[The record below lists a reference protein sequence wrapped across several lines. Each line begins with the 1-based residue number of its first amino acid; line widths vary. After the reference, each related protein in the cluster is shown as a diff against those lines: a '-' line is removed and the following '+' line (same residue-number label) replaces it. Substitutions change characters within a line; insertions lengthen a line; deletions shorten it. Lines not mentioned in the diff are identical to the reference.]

1 MLSAYLLIAIL
12 VCLIGFFIWGRWRY
26 DVVAFVGLMFAVLV
40 GVVPYQQA
48 FTGFS
53 HPAVLSVGFIMI
65 ITRAISQ
72 SGVLDYFINRMEVLF
87 KSTIVHI
94 TTLTFMSAILSAFM
108 NNVGA
113 LALMMPIA
121 IQTFIKSKK
130 SPSLILMPIAF
141 GSVLGG
147 LTTAIGTPPNLL
159 IAHMRQELL
168 GKPFGMFDFTPVG
181 LLVAFAG
188 VCFISL
194 IGWRLIPIR
203 RKGSKEDDFQI
214 SDYVTEVT
222 VPEDSPM
229 VEKTMGEFFSL
240 VDADFDVIAII
251 HNKNKKFA
259 YNDKTVIRANDVLI
273 IEASHENLDI
283 LIKKTKFSLA
293 AEKPFT
299 TDTLASKDL
308 TVIESVVPPGSFTIG
323 KSAKTLKLRAHFS
336 INLLAISREGIS
348 FKQNLSTIRLRAGD
362 VVLLQGATDNLQDDL
377 VSLGFLPLAQRN
389 ISVGLSQQSILP
401 FVFFIT
407 AILAVSFHLMPIT
420 IALGSVIAALLFFKV
435 ISTKNV
441 YESIDWSVLLLLSAI
456 IPLGQA
462 MESTGV
468 AQMISNGFMH
478 LSGDY
483 SPIVALTAILIITM
497 TLSDLMNN
505 AATAVMMAPIAI
517 NVAQSNQVNVDPF
530 LMAVAIG
537 ASCSFLTP
545 IAHQNNTM
553 VMGPGNYQF
562 FDYYK
567 MGLPLEIIIVVIS
580 VPSLVW
586 FWPLS

>member
-1 MLSAYLLIAIL
+1 VLSAYLLIAIL
-12 VCLIGFFIWGRWRY
+12 VALIVLFIWGRWRY

-48 FTGFS
+48 FSGFS

-72 SGVLDYFINRMEVLF
+72 SGVLDYFINKLEVLL
-87 KSTIVHI
+87 KSTLAHI
-94 TTLTFMSAILSAFM
+94 TTLTFVSAVLSAFM

-113 LALMMPIA
+113 LGLMMPIA
-121 IQTFIKSKK
+121 IQSFIKRKK

-181 LLVAFAG
+181 ILVAIAG
-188 VCFISL
+188 VSFISL
-194 IGWRLIPIR
+194 IGWRLIPLR
-203 RKGSKEDDFQI
+203 RKGTKEDDFQI
-214 SDYVTEVT
+214 SDYLTEVT

-229 VEKTMGEFFSL
+229 VEKTIGEFFSL

-251 HNKNKKFA
+251 HKKNKKFA
-259 YNDKTVIRANDVLI
+259 YNDKTLIRANDVLI
-273 IEASHENLDI
+273 IEASHENLEI
-283 LIKKTKFSLA
+283 LIKATKFTLS

-299 TDTLASKDL
+299 ADSLDSNDL
-308 TVIESVVPPGSFTIG
+308 TVIEAVVPPSSFIMG
-323 KSAKTLKLRAHFS
+323 KSAKALKLRARYS
-336 INLLAISREGIS
+336 INLLAISRESIS
-348 FKQNLSTIRLRAGD
+348 FKQNLSTIRLQGGD
-362 VVLLQGATDNLQDDL
+362 VVLLQGAIETLRDDL
-377 VSLGFLPLAQRN
+377 VNLGFLPLAQRD
-389 ISVGLSQQSILP
+389 ISVGLSQQSVLP

-407 AILAVSFHLMPIT
+407 AILAVSFHMLPIT
-420 IALGSVIAALLFFKV
+420 IALGIAIAALLLFKV
-435 ISTKNV
+435 ITTRGV
-441 YESIDWSVLLLLSAI
+441 YESIDWSVLLLLSAM

-468 AQMISNGFMH
+468 AQLITDGFMRV
-478 LSGDY
+478 SGDY
-483 SPIVALTAILIITM
+483 SPIFALAAILIITM
-497 TLSDLMNN
+497 TLSDVMNN

-517 NVAQSNQVNVDPF
+517 NVAQTIQVNVDSF

-580 VPSLVW
+580 VPSIIW
-586 FWPLS
+586 FWPL